1 MMNFNT
7 FGKILHTY
15 FFISEKWNP
24 AKCAINDIFRAVQIC
39 LEAGMLEPATQIN
52 GVVTVLDMDGLSLR
66 QIMSFTPSFA
76 AMVLEWV
83 SREQTLRCLKAFK
96 QSNSWLNPF

>member
-1 MMNFNT
+1 
-7 FGKILHTY
+7 
-15 FFISEKWNP
+15 
-24 AKCAINDIFRAVQIC
+24 
-39 LEAGMLEPATQIN
+39 MLEPATQIN

-83 SREQTLRCLKAFK
+83 SREQT
-96 QSNSWLNPF
+96 